1 MTTETTDTITIR
13 FFARL
18 REELGAE
25 QLTVPAQPG
34 LTTGQILAELARRGG
49 PWAQLQGSQPVMIA
63 VNQTMA
69 KPSTAVQGG
78 DEVAFF
84 PPVTGG

>member
-1 MTTETTDTITIR
+1 MTEQIITVR

-25 QLTVPAQPG
+25 QLTLPASKDQTAG
-34 LTTGQILAELARRGG
+34 DLLAELARRGG
-49 PWAQLQGSQPVMIA
+49 PWAQLQGDQPVMIA
-63 VNQTMA
+63 INQAMA
-69 KPSTAVQGG
+69 KPSSAVKAG

>member
-1 MTTETTDTITIR
+1 MSDHTLTIR

-18 REELGAE
+18 REELDTDSEVLPCEA
-25 QLTVPAQPG
+25 
-34 LTTGQILAELARRGG
+34 GQTAGDLLQQLARRGG
-49 PWAQLQGSQPVMIA
+49 SWQQLAGDQPVMIA
-63 VNQTMA
+63 VNQAMA
-69 KPSTAVQGG
+69 RPGTPVKPG

>member
-1 MTTETTDTITIR
+1 MTADTITIR

-18 REELGAE
+18 REELDTE
-25 QLTVPAQPG
+25 HLTLPAQPG
-34 LTTGQILAELARRGG
+34 LSAGGILATLAQRGG
-49 PWAQLQGSQPVMIA
+49 AWAQLQGDQPVMIA

-69 KPSTAVQGG
+69 KLSTEVKAG

>member
-1 MTTETTDTITIR
+1 MTTPDTIRVR

-18 REELGAE
+18 REELDTGE
-25 QLTVPAQPG
+25 LELPAG
-34 LTTGQILAELARRGG
+34 SAANAGDIARALAEKGG
-49 PWAQLQGSQPVMIA
+49 PWQQLAGDQPVLVA
-63 VNQTMA
+63 VNQIMA
-69 KPSTAVQGG
+69 KPSTPVKAG

>member
-1 MTTETTDTITIR
+1 MSTETLTVR

-18 REELGAE
+18 REELDTESLKLRASPDLTAGDILA
-25 QLTVPAQPG
+25 QLTA
-34 LTTGQILAELARRGG
+34 RGG
-49 PWAQLQGSQPVMIA
+49 PWARLQGDQPVMIA
-63 VNQTMA
+63 VNQVMA
-69 KPSTAVQGG
+69 KPSTPVKAG

>member
-1 MTTETTDTITIR
+1 MTTASPTTVTVR

-18 REELGAE
+18 RELLDTDE
-25 QLTVPAQPG
+25 LTVPVPEGGTVADLITALAARGAPWDE
-34 LTTGQILAELARRGG
+34 LTGD
-49 PWAQLQGSQPVMIA
+49 QPVMIA

-69 KPSTAVQGG
+69 RPSSPLTAG
-78 DEVAFF
+78 DEVALF

>member
-1 MTTETTDTITIR
+1 MSEQTLSVR

-18 REELGAE
+18 REELGTE
-25 QLTVPAQPG
+25 HLTMPAPAGQTAADL
-34 LTTGQILAELARRGG
+34 LTTLANRGG
-49 PWAQLQGSQPVMIA
+49 PWVQLNTGQPVMIA
-63 VNQTMA
+63 INQAMA
-69 KPSTAVQGG
+69 KPQSPVKPG

>member
-1 MTTETTDTITIR
+1 MSEQTLSVR

-18 REELGAE
+18 REELGTE
-25 QLTVPAQPG
+25 HVNMPA
-34 LTTGQILAELARRGG
+34 LAGQTAADLLAALANRGG
-49 PWAQLQGSQPVMIA
+49 PWEQLNTGQPVMIA
-63 VNQTMA
+63 INQIMA
-69 KPSTAVQGG
+69 KPQSSVKAG

>member
-1 MTTETTDTITIR
+1 MSTDTITVR

-18 REELGAE
+18 REELDTE
-25 QLTVPAQPG
+25 SLTLTATSG
-34 LTTGQILAELARRGG
+34 LTAGDLLSELASRGG
-49 PWAQLQGSQPVMIA
+49 AWENLQGSQPVMIA
-63 VNQTMA
+63 VNQAMA
-69 KPSTAVQGG
+69 KLATPINGG

>member
-1 MTTETTDTITIR
+1 MATSTITVR

-18 REELGAE
+18 REELDTEMLTIALDGPTTAGA
-25 QLTVPAQPG
+25 L
-34 LTTGQILAELARRGG
+34 L
-49 PWAQLQGSQPVMIA
+49 AQLAAKGGAWGQLDGGQPVMIA

-69 KPSTAVQGG
+69 KPATPLVAG

>member
-1 MTTETTDTITIR
+1 MSNAILNIR

-18 REELGAE
+18 REELGTESLQFPAVPG
-25 QLTVPAQPG
+25 QTVDDV
-34 LTTGQILAELARRGG
+34 LSELANRGG
-49 PWAQLQGSQPVMIA
+49 VWAQLKGSQPVLMA
-63 VNQTMA
+63 VNQAMA
-69 KPSTAVQGG
+69 KSSTPVHAG

>member
-1 MTTETTDTITIR
+1 MTTETTDKITVR

-18 REELGAE
+18 REELDTE
-25 QLTVPAQPG
+25 QLTMPAQPG
-34 LTTGQILAELARRGG
+34 LTTGEILAELAGRGG
-49 PWAQLQGSQPVMIA
+49 SWSQLQGSQPVMIA

-69 KPSTAVQGG
+69 KPSTPVQGG